1 MLPPDLLRRIEAG
14 DRAALADL
22 YDQHAPLVNSLCLRI
37 LRDRAEAEEVL
48 QEVFLQAW
56 RQAGRYDPAR
66 GSVTSW
72 LAVIA
77 RSRALDRLRRRAAR
91 REAPE
96 AAIPVEVEVP
106 RTAEAIAVRDALQA
120 LPPSQRRALELA
132 YYEGLTQVEIAER
145 TGEPLG
151 TVKTRM
157 RTALL
162 RLREALGPS
171 RA

>member
-22 YDQHAPLVNSLCLRI
+22 YDQHAPLVNALCLRI

-96 AAIPVEVEVP
+96 EAIPVTIEMP
-106 RTAEAIAVRDALQA
+106 RTAEAIAVREALQA
-120 LPPSQRRALELA
+120 LPPTQRRALELA

-145 TGEPLG
+145 TGQPLG
-151 TVKTRM
+151 TIKTRM

-162 RLREALGPS
+162 RLREALGPA

>member
-1 MLPPDLLRRIEAG
+1 MSPLLQRIAAG
-14 DRAALADL
+14 DRSALAEL
-22 YDQHAPLVNSLCLRI
+22 YDRHAGLVLALCLRI
-37 LRDRAEAEEVL
+37 LRDRAEAEEVM

-56 RQAGRYDPAR
+56 RQADRYDPAR
-66 GSVTSW
+66 ASVTSW

-77 RSRALDRLRRRAAR
+77 RSRALDRVRRRVAR

-96 AAIPVEVEVP
+96 EAIPAAGEAP
-106 RTAEAIAVRDALQA
+106 RTAEAIAVREALRA
-120 LPPSQRRALELA
+120 LPPAQRLALELA

-151 TVKTRM
+151 TIKTRM
-157 RTALL
+157 RAALL
-162 RLREALGPS
+162 KLREALRPH

>member
-22 YDQHAPLVNSLCLRI
+22 YDQHASLVNALCLRI

-77 RSRALDRLRRRAAR
+77 RSRSLDRLRRRAAR

-96 AAIPVEVEVP
+96 DAIPVGVEMP

-120 LPPSQRRALELA
+120 LPPPQRRALELA

-145 TGEPLG
+145 TGLPLG
-151 TVKTRM
+151 TIKTRM

-162 RLREALGPS
+162 RLREALGPP

>member
-14 DRAALADL
+14 DRAALAEL
-22 YDQHAPLVNSLCLRI
+22 YDQHAPLVNALCLRI

-66 GSVTSW
+66 GSVASW

-96 AAIPVEVEVP
+96 EAIPVEVEMP
-106 RTAEAIAVRDALQA
+106 RAAEAIAVRDALRA
-120 LPPSQRRALELA
+120 LPPTQRRALELA
-132 YYEGLTQVEIAER
+132 YYEGLTQVEIAAR

-162 RLREALGPS
+162 RLREALGPP